1 MDRQWA
7 MEEITTDN
15 DEATHQ
21 INNIN
26 KNYCTEKRFVYQKEK
41 CRITPAITDL
51 HYNTMELIYS
61 TRIIKDYS
69 EEDGA
74 EELWRRLT
82 ITNTIKKGKSRAGLV
97 SRSIHNKSIVQSI
110 LFISKGKRY

>member
-1 MDRQWA
+1 

-97 SRSIHNKSIVQSI
+97 SRSIQNQSVVQSI